1 MARTIPQR
9 TKDRVFAAARD
20 LNYRPHF
27 FARNLR
33 AKRTFAIGVIS
44 EEISNAYG
52 GLVISGIEAFLS
64 RHKHFFII
72 AAHRHDI
79 HNLEQYVAFLLA
91 TGVEGVITIDTI
103 LKHHLAVPTVAVAGH
118 RPLKGVTHIT
128 LDHTRAAHLAL
139 RHLFDLGH
147 RQIAVLRGHPFSSDA
162 DDRWH
167 CICDAARGLR
177 IRLRPELAVH
187 LDTDDPSPAMGC
199 RLTKQLLSR
208 GRFTALFAYN
218 DILAI
223 GAIRAIREAGLR
235 VPEDISVV
243 GFDDIREA
251 AYQFPSLTTI
261 HQPLRKMGEI
271 AAETLV
277 QRIEGRRDHPRQIL
291 IEPELVAR
299 ESTAKAVPY
308 ADGAGRGEGG
318 TRMEPSLA

>member
-1 MARTIPQR
+1 MLLAISIASGHQS
-9 TKDRVFAAARD
+9 
-20 LNYRPHF
+20 
-27 FARNLR
+27 
-33 AKRTFAIGVIS
+33 KRTFAIGVIT

-177 IRLRPELAVH
+177 IRLRPELAVP
-187 LDTDDPSPAMGC
+187 LDKDDPSPAWAVGLPNSYCREGASPRCSPITTSWPLAPSARSARLGC
-199 RLTKQLLSR
+199 ACLKISR
-208 GRFTALFAYN
+208 SWA
-218 DILAI
+218 
-223 GAIRAIREAGLR
+223 
-235 VPEDISVV
+235 
-243 GFDDIREA
+243 
-251 AYQFPSLTTI
+251 LTTF
-261 HQPLRKMGEI
+261 
-271 AAETLV
+271 
-277 QRIEGRRDHPRQIL
+277 
-291 IEPELVAR
+291 AR
-299 ESTAKAVPY
+299 LPINSQ
-308 ADGAGRGEGG
+308 
-318 TRMEPSLA
+318 